1 MRDTSRSRE
10 AELEQKLQR
19 ADAEMARLR
28 RMSATQRGKG
38 GFDDIAHAAFNE
50 LNVPMVDRA
59 QQQGVDQIKREVQ
72 QQIKQCV
79 LPISSPCPP
88 PSSFNAPSFSPS
100 LHVFFIVQCLIIT

>member
-1 MRDTSRSRE
+1 MRE

-28 RMSATQRGKG
+28 RMSSAQRGKGG

-79 LPISSPCPP
+79 VPPRISPFGGIHSLSFPYRALLPSP
-88 PSSFNAPSFSPS
+88 APHTPLPLAVS
-100 LHVFFIVQCLIIT
+100 